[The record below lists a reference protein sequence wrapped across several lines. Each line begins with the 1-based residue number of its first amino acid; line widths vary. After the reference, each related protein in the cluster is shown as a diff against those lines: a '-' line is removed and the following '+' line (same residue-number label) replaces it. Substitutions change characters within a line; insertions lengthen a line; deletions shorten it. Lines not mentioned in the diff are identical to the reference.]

1 MSVDQTVSGVMNAVK
16 ATETAAQRLRVAV
29 AEALR
34 KELRMNL
41 PGRFQYGAVERY
53 GYPPYAASTLARK
66 TTPPLVETGEMRRA
80 VLNTLRVMIDRSNL
94 VTATVSGPRHMR
106 IQYEAGRDFMKPLP
120 HEMRRLISR
129 IRVLPQ
135 PTM

>member
-1 MSVDQTVSGVMNAVK
+1 MSIDRTISSVMHAAQ

-34 KELRMNL
+34 KEIRMAT
-41 PGRFQYGAVERY
+41 PSRFEYGAVERY

-66 TTPPLVETGEMRRA
+66 TTPPLVESGEMRRA
-80 VLNTLRVMIDRSNL
+80 VLNTLRVNIQRDNL
-94 VTATVSGPRHMR
+94 ITVTVQGPRHMR
-106 IQYEAGRDFMKPLP
+106 IQYDAGRDFLKPIP

-135 PTM
+135 PTA